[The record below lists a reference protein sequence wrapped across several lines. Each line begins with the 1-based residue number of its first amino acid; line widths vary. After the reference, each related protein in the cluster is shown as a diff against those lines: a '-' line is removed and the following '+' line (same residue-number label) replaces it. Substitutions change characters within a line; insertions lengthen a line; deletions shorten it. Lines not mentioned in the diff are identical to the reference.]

1 MQRFSVSTNITFTT
15 GPAALCIGNSGT
27 SMHTMNKVLCSSDTS
42 GHYHDDHRNNASHV
56 ITIKII
62 TIYSNI
68 IFIIITLCHRCFVCE
83 INTPFLNAYHF
94 ENTVHN
100 FSELDNNNFENIIVP
115 YLFGRIIITSFD
127 DPTAFRMN
135 FGFRLA
141 VI

>member
-1 MQRFSVSTNITFTT
+1 
-15 GPAALCIGNSGT
+15 
-27 SMHTMNKVLCSSDTS
+27 MHTMNKVLCSSDT
-42 GHYHDDHRNNASHV
+42 GHYHDAHRNNASHV

-62 TIYSNI
+62 TLYSNI
-68 IFIIITLCHRCFVCE
+68 IFIIITLCHRCFVRE
-83 INTPFLNAYHF
+83 IHTPFLNAYHF

-135 FGFRLA
+135 FDFRLA